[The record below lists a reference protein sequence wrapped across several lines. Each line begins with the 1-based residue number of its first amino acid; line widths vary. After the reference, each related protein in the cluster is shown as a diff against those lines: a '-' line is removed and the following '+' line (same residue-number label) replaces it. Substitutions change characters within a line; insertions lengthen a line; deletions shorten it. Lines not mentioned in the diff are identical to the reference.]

1 MRGKLVADRAFI
13 TIQYEYRYT
22 KVHFS
27 VIVML
32 CKRLPRT
39 TVLLVGDGELNIH
52 TRVDSHGGDVLN
64 NAERRL
70 QVDHT
75 LVDLHLESIPSLG
88 A

>member
-1 MRGKLVADRAFI
+1 VRGKLVADRAFI

>member
-13 TIQYEYRYT
+13 TIQYEDRYT

-39 TVLLVGDGELNIH
+39 TVLLVGDGELNID
-52 TRVDSHGGDVLN
+52 TRVDGHGGDVLN

-88 A
+88 T